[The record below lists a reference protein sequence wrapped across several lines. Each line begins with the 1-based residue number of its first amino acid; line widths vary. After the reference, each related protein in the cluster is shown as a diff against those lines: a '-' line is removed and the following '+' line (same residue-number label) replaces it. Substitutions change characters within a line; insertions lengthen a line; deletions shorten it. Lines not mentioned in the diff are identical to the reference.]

1 MEAAGSKSMRDREMA
16 FTLCLE
22 PFAPHFRP
30 NPANALRGAAKPIKC
45 TGNPEYLLARAVDR
59 SCSDLS
65 ASSTMQ
71 RKVHMK
77 FFLGLDVGT
86 VSAKWALIGPREAIG
101 ALRAREG
108 SPVFDV
114 HPYPGNPDGAI
125 AVSAYR
131 RIQGRP
137 LEASVKLLGELFDHV
152 SHDEI
157 GDVIATGSAAK
168 LVGGALGLTVENEFK
183 AAAVGVGTLYPD
195 VTNIFEMGGENSKF
209 IHISNDNGRIG
220 IVDYQTN
227 GDCAAGTG
235 SFMDQQS
242 TRLRFQI
249 EEVGDV
255 VLGAERTPKIAGRCS
270 VFAKSDM
277 IHAQQKGYRP
287 EEVLKGLCESVA
299 RNFKSNIAR
308 GRTVHG
314 KTAFIGGVALNKGV
328 AKSLAHIFELE
339 ESDFFIPR
347 ECVYVA
353 AIGAAIISNGA
364 RVAAGA
370 SKSDSRDNGPGLATL
385 KERLAMFK
393 QQAAAEFP
401 AWRRLTRDRVLF
413 LRDRVDK
420 YSFDGRRL
428 PVDAY
433 LGIDIGSVST
443 NLALIDGEGLVIKE
457 IYLRT
462 QARPIEIVHRGLQE
476 IVAEVG
482 DRVRVRGVGT
492 TGSGRELIGELI
504 GADAI
509 IDEITAHKTGAS
521 FIGDR
526 MINRKVDTIF
536 EIGGQDA
543 KFISIADG
551 IVVDFTMN
559 EACAA
564 GTGSFLE
571 EQAEKLD
578 ISIINQFAELAFS
591 SERPLRLGERCTV
604 YMEQDVSAYMKRG
617 AGKNDIIAG
626 LAYSVV
632 QNYLNRVVR
641 GRKIGKVIFFQGGTA
656 YNDAVAAAFSEVLGQ
671 EVIVPPYNGVIGAI
685 GAALLVREK
694 VQALELETTFRGYDL
709 TSINYKLREFTCQGC
724 TNYCDI
730 QEFTV
735 EGNKTFWGDKCSDRY
750 RKRAK
755 VPRKP
760 IIPDLMALYGELIE
774 RDWIPIVE
782 KTLGRRIDTST
793 PSEEGRRCRIGIA
806 RSMYFYDRHPFWGT
820 YLRALGVDIVL
831 SSKTN
836 KRIAHQGVE
845 AAVAEPCFPIQV
857 AHGHVI
863 ALLEQ
868 DVDGI
873 LVPNVIDAE
882 SDAPETKSYMCPW
895 GQTLP
900 FVLRQAPFLN
910 GKEHFI
916 MAPIVHFR
924 QREEFVERELW
935 RFAKRFGTSRAR
947 HRIAVRAGYSAQ
959 RMFREECEA
968 AGREALDM
976 LEKSGEAG
984 IVLVGRPYNVLDKE
998 ANLDVPGKLRDYY
1011 GMNVIPIFFL
1021 PLEGIGISDINDN
1034 MFWNFGRKIL
1044 QTARLAAQKDNLHL
1058 IYITNFKCGPDSYVK
1073 HYASGAAVR
1082 PYLTLQFDGH
1092 SNDAGVMTRCEAY
1105 LDSKGVLRWWK
1116 KSEGSKAARST
1127 SRECPMREQEPLRQ
1141 PSGILE

>member
-1 MEAAGSKSMRDREMA
+1 
-16 FTLCLE
+16 
-22 PFAPHFRP
+22 
-30 NPANALRGAAKPIKC
+30 
-45 TGNPEYLLARAVDR
+45 
-59 SCSDLS
+59 
-65 ASSTMQ
+65 
-71 RKVHMK
+71 MK

-86 VSAKWALIGPREAIG
+86 VSAKWALIGARDRIEALK
-101 ALRAREG
+101 AKAD
-108 SPVFDV
+108 SPVAEV
-114 HPYPGNPDGAI
+114 YPYPDDSSKAV

-137 LEASVKLLGELFDHV
+137 LDASAKLLAELLEHLGP
-152 SHDEI
+152 DEI
-157 GDVIATGSAAK
+157 ESAVITGSAAK
-168 LVGGALGLTVENEFK
+168 LVGGALGLTAENEFK
-183 AAAVGVGTLYPD
+183 AAAVGVGTLYRG

-209 IHISNDNGRIG
+209 IHISNENGRIG

-242 TRLRFQI
+242 TRLRYQI
-249 EEVGDV
+249 EDVGGI
-255 VLGAERTPKIAGRCS
+255 VLAAGRTPKIAGRCS

-277 IHAQQKGYRP
+277 IHAQQKGYKP
-287 EEVLKGLCESVA
+287 DEVLKGLCESVA

-308 GRTVHG
+308 GRSVHG
-314 KTAFIGGVALNKGV
+314 RTAFIGGVALNGGV
-328 AKSLAHIFELE
+328 ARSLASIFELD
-339 ESDFFIPR
+339 ESDFFVPR
-347 ECVYVA
+347 EGVHVA
-353 AIGAAIISNGA
+353 AIGAAIIAGGANGTETA
-364 RVAAGA
+364 GGTSKSGA
-370 SKSDSRDNGPGLATL
+370 SDAFDFAALRRRLSEFGP
-385 KERLAMFK
+385 
-393 QQAAAEFP
+393 QAVSEFP
-401 AWRRLTRDRVLF
+401 AWRRLTRDRVRF
-413 LRDRVDK
+413 LRDRVDD
-420 YSFDGRRL
+420 YSFDGRKL

-443 NLALIDGEGLVIKE
+443 NLTLIDDEGLVIKE

-462 QARPIEIVHRGLQE
+462 QARPIEVVHGGLQE
-476 IVAEVG
+476 IEREVG
-482 DRVRVRGVGT
+482 DRVRIRGVGT

-504 GADAI
+504 GADMI

-526 MINRKVDTIF
+526 MINKRVDTIF

-543 KFISIADG
+543 KFISISDG

-578 ISIINQFAELAFS
+578 VSIVNQFADLAFS

-604 YMEQDVSAYMKRG
+604 YMEQDVSAYLKKG
-617 AGKNDIIAG
+617 AAKNDIIAG

-641 GRKIGKVIFFQGGTA
+641 GRKIGTVIFFQGGTA

-671 EVIVPPYNGVIGAI
+671 EIIVPPYNGVIGAI

-694 VQALELETTFRGYDL
+694 VQALALETTFRGYDL
-709 TSINYKLREFTCQGC
+709 TSIDYKLREFTCQGC

-760 IIPDLMALYGELIE
+760 RIPDLMALYNELLE
-774 RDWIPIVE
+774 RDHIPLVE
-782 KTLGRRIDTST
+782 KRLGIGIDTSA
-793 PSEEGRRCRIGIA
+793 PSGEGRRPRIGIA
-806 RSMYFYDRHPFWGT
+806 RSMYFYERYPFWGT
-820 YLRALGVDIVL
+820 YLRALGIEVVL
-831 SSKTN
+831 SPKTN
-836 KRIAHQGVE
+836 KRIAHEGIE

-857 AHGHVI
+857 AHGHVL

-873 LVPNVIDAE
+873 LTPNVIDAE
-882 SDAPETKSYMCPW
+882 TDAPWAKSYMCPW

-900 FVLRQAPFLN
+900 FILRQAPPLD
-910 GKEHFI
+910 GREHLI

-924 QREEFVERELW
+924 EGERFVERELW
-935 RFAKRFGTSRAR
+935 RFAKRFGAGRRR
-947 HRIAVRAGYSAQ
+947 HRLAVRAGYAAQ
-959 RMFREECEA
+959 RMFREACEE
-968 AGREALDM
+968 AGREALDII
-976 LEKSGEAG
+976 EQSGEAG
-984 IVLVGRPYNVLDKE
+984 IILVGRPYNVIDKE

-1021 PLEGIGISDINDN
+1021 PLDGIGIRDINDN

-1116 KSEGSKAARST
+1116 KSEGSKAVRST
-1127 SRECPMREQEPLRQ
+1127 SRECRTREHEPSRL

>member
-1 MEAAGSKSMRDREMA
+1 
-16 FTLCLE
+16 
-22 PFAPHFRP
+22 
-30 NPANALRGAAKPIKC
+30 
-45 TGNPEYLLARAVDR
+45 
-59 SCSDLS
+59 
-65 ASSTMQ
+65 
-71 RKVHMK
+71 MK
-77 FFLGLDVGT
+77 FFLGMDVGT
-86 VSAKWALIGPREAIG
+86 VSAKWALIGARDAIK
-101 ALRAREG
+101 ALAAKEG
-108 SPVFDV
+108 SPVAEV
-114 HPYPGNPDGAI
+114 YPYPDDPEKAI
-125 AVSAYR
+125 AVSSYR

-137 LEASVKLLGELFDHV
+137 LEASVKLLNELFERV
-152 SHDEI
+152 SVDEI
-157 GDVIATGSAAK
+157 GGAIVTGSAAK
-168 LVGGALGLTVENEFK
+168 LVGGALGLPVENEFK
-183 AAAVGVGTLYPD
+183 AAAIGVGTLYRD
-195 VTNIFEMGGENSKF
+195 VVNIFEMGGENSKF
-209 IHISNDNGRIG
+209 IHISNDNGQIG
-220 IVDYQTN
+220 IVDYETN

-242 TRLRFQI
+242 TRLRYQI
-249 EEVGDV
+249 EDVGDI
-255 VLGAERTPKIAGRCS
+255 VLAAERTPKIAGRCS

-277 IHAQQKGYRP
+277 IHAQQKGYKP
-287 EEVLKGLCESVA
+287 DEVLKGLCESVA

-308 GRTVHG
+308 GKSVHG

-328 AKSLAHIFELE
+328 AGSLASIFELE
-339 ESDFFIPR
+339 EKDFFVPK
-347 ECVYVA
+347 EGVHAA
-353 AIGAAIISNGA
+353 AIGAAIVSGGGSGAQTAGAASKRISNNKSFD
-364 RVAAGA
+364 AAG
-370 SKSDSRDNGPGLATL
+370 L
-385 KERLAMFK
+385 KERLAHFTS
-393 QQAAAEFP
+393 QAASEFP
-401 AWRRLTRDRVLF
+401 SVKRLTRDRVLF

-420 YSFDGRRL
+420 YNFDGRKL

-443 NLALIDGEGLVIKE
+443 NLTLIDDDGLVIKE

-462 QARPIEIVHRGLQE
+462 QARPIEIVHEGLQE
-476 IVAEVG
+476 IEREVG
-482 DRVRVRGVGT
+482 AKVRIRGVGT

-504 GADAI
+504 GADTI
-509 IDEITAHKTGAS
+509 VDEITAHKTGAA
-521 FIGDR
+521 FIGDT
-526 MINRKVDTIF
+526 MIGKKVDTIF

-578 ISIINQFAELAFS
+578 VKIVNEFADRAFA

-604 YMEQDVSAYMKRG
+604 YMEQDVSAYLKKG
-617 AGKNDIIAG
+617 AAKNDIIAG

-641 GRKIGKVIFFQGGTA
+641 GRKIGSVIFFQGGTA

-671 EVIVPPYNGVIGAI
+671 EIIVPPYNGVIGAI
-685 GAALLVREK
+685 GASLLVREK
-694 VQALELETTFRGYDL
+694 VQALGTDSTFRGYDL
-709 TSINYKLREFTCQGC
+709 TAIDYKLREFTCPGC

-730 QEFTV
+730 QEFNV
-735 EGNKTFWGDKCSDRY
+735 EGNKTHWGDKCSDRY

-760 IIPDLMALYGELIE
+760 TIPNLMTLYNEILE
-774 RDWIPIVE
+774 RDYIPLVE
-782 KTLGRRIDTST
+782 KSLGRAIDTSA
-793 PSEEGRRCRIGIA
+793 PGASGAKPRIGIA

-820 YLRALGVDIVL
+820 YLRALGAEIVL
-831 SSKTN
+831 SPRTN
-836 KRIAHQGVE
+836 KRIAHQGIE
-845 AAVAEPCFPIQV
+845 AAVAEPCFPVQV
-857 AHGHVI
+857 AHGHI
-863 ALLEQ
+863 LALLEQ
-868 DVDGI
+868 GVDGI
-873 LVPNVIDAE
+873 LTPNVIDGE
-882 SDAPETKSYMCPW
+882 TDAPEVKSYMCPW

-900 FVLRQAPFLN
+900 FMLKHAPLLD
-910 GKEHFI
+910 GKEALM
-916 MAPIVHFR
+916 MAPLVHFR
-924 QREEFVERELW
+924 QGEGFVEKELW
-935 RFAKRFGTSRAR
+935 QYGKRFGVSRAR
-947 HRIAVRAGYSAQ
+947 HRLAVRAGYAAQ

-968 AGREALDM
+968 AGREALDI

-984 IVLVGRPYNVLDKE
+984 VILVGRPYNVIDKE

-1021 PLEGIGISDINDN
+1021 PLEGIGIRDINDN

-1044 QTARLAAQKDNLHL
+1044 QTARLAAQKENLHL

-1127 SRECPMREQEPLRQ
+1127 SPACPTKERGPSPQ
-1141 PSGILE
+1141 PSDISE

>member
-1 MEAAGSKSMRDREMA
+1 
-16 FTLCLE
+16 
-22 PFAPHFRP
+22 
-30 NPANALRGAAKPIKC
+30 
-45 TGNPEYLLARAVDR
+45 
-59 SCSDLS
+59 
-65 ASSTMQ
+65 
-71 RKVHMK
+71 MK
-77 FFLGLDVGT
+77 FFLGMDVGT
-86 VSAKWALIGPREAIG
+86 VSAKWALIGSRDAIEALAATKG
-101 ALRAREG
+101 G
-108 SPVFDV
+108 PVAQV
-114 HPYPGNPDGAI
+114 YPYPDDSTKAI
-125 AVSAYR
+125 AVSIYR

-137 LEASVKLLGELFDHV
+137 LEASVKLLAELFEHV
-152 SHDEI
+152 SLDRLGGAI
-157 GDVIATGSAAK
+157 VTGSAAK
-168 LVGGALGLTVENEFK
+168 LVGGALGLPVENEFK
-183 AAAVGVGTLYPD
+183 AAAIGIGTLYRD
-195 VTNIFEMGGENSKF
+195 VTNIFEMGGENSKY
-209 IHISNDNGRIG
+209 IHISNENGRIG

-242 TRLRFQI
+242 TRLRYQI
-249 EEVGDV
+249 EDVGDI
-255 VLGAERTPKIAGRCS
+255 VLAAERTPKIAGRCS

-277 IHAQQKGYRP
+277 IHAQQKGYKP
-287 EEVLKGLCESVA
+287 DEVLKGLCESVA

-308 GRTVHG
+308 GKSVHG

-328 AKSLAHIFELE
+328 ARSLASIFELGE
-339 ESDFFIPR
+339 KDFFIPI
-347 ECVYVA
+347 EGVHVA
-353 AIGAAIISNGA
+353 AIGAAIISGGGDGTESA
-364 RVAAGA
+364 AGVSRRLSDDKTLDVAA
-370 SKSDSRDNGPGLATL
+370 L
-385 KERLAMFK
+385 KERIAHFTS
-393 QQAAAEFP
+393 QAASEFP
-401 AWRRLTRDRVLF
+401 SWRRLTRDRVLF

-420 YSFDGRRL
+420 YSFDGRKL

-443 NLALIDGEGLVIKE
+443 NLTLVDDEGLVIKE

-462 QARPIEIVHRGLQE
+462 QARPIEVVHQGLQE
-476 IVAEVG
+476 IEREVG
-482 DRVRVRGVGT
+482 DKVRIRGVGT

-504 GADAI
+504 GADTI
-509 IDEITAHKTGAS
+509 VDEITAHKTGAA
-521 FIGDR
+521 FIGDA
-526 MINRKVDTIF
+526 MIGKKVDTIF

-571 EQAEKLD
+571 EQAEKLNV
-578 ISIINQFAELAFS
+578 SIVNQFADLAFS

-604 YMEQDVSAYMKRG
+604 YMEQDVSAYLKKG
-617 AGKNDIIAG
+617 AAKNDIIAG

-641 GRKIGKVIFFQGGTA
+641 GRKIGSVIFFQGGTA

-671 EVIVPPYNGVIGAI
+671 EIIVPPYNGVIGAI
-685 GAALLVREK
+685 GASLLVREK
-694 VQALELETTFRGYDL
+694 VQALGVESGFRGYDL
-709 TSINYKLREFTCQGC
+709 TAINYKLREFTCQGC

-730 QEFTV
+730 QEFNV

-760 IIPDLMALYGELIE
+760 VIPNLMALYSELLE
-774 RDWIPIVE
+774 RDCIPLVE
-782 KTLGRRIDTST
+782 KKLGVRIDTSA
-793 PSEEGRRCRIGIA
+793 PAGDGAKPRIGIA

-820 YLRALGVDIVL
+820 YLRALGVEVVL
-831 SSKTN
+831 SPKTN
-836 KRIAHQGVE
+836 KKIAHQGIE

-857 AHGHVI
+857 AHGHI
-863 ALLEQ
+863 LALLEQ
-868 DVDGI
+868 GVDGI
-873 LVPNVIDAE
+873 LTPNVIDSE
-882 SDAPETKSYMCPW
+882 TDAPEVKSYMCPW

-900 FVLRQAPFLN
+900 FVLKQAPLLD
-910 GKEHFI
+910 GKEAL
-916 MAPIVHFR
+916 MMSPIVHFR
-924 QREEFVERELW
+924 QGESFVEKELW
-935 RFAKRFGTSRAR
+935 QLGKRFGVSRAR
-947 HRIAVRAGYSAQ
+947 HRLAVKAGFEAQ

-968 AGREALDM
+968 AGREALDI
-976 LEKSGEAG
+976 LEESGEAG
-984 IVLVGRPYNVLDKE
+984 VILVGRPYNVIDKE

-1021 PLEGIGISDINDN
+1021 PLEGIGIRDINDN

-1044 QTARLAAQKDNLHL
+1044 QTARLAAQKENLHL

-1116 KSEGSKAARST
+1116 RNEGSKAVPST
-1127 SRECPMREQEPLRQ
+1127 SRECRTREPEPSRQ

>member
-1 MEAAGSKSMRDREMA
+1 
-16 FTLCLE
+16 
-22 PFAPHFRP
+22 
-30 NPANALRGAAKPIKC
+30 
-45 TGNPEYLLARAVDR
+45 
-59 SCSDLS
+59 
-65 ASSTMQ
+65 
-71 RKVHMK
+71 MK
-77 FFLGLDVGT
+77 FFLGMDVGT
-86 VSAKWALIGPREAIG
+86 VSAKWALIGARDAIESLAAKQG
-101 ALRAREG
+101 G
-108 SPVFDV
+108 PVAAV
-114 HPYPGNPDGAI
+114 YPFPDDPAKAI
-125 AVSAYR
+125 AVSSYR

-137 LEASVKLLGELFDHV
+137 LEASVKLLAELFEHLSV
-152 SHDEI
+152 DEVGGAI
-157 GDVIATGSAAK
+157 VTGSAAK
-168 LVGGALGLTVENEFK
+168 LVGASLGLPTENEFK
-183 AAAVGVGTLYPD
+183 AAAIGVGTLYRD
-195 VTNIFEMGGENSKF
+195 VTNVFEMGGENSKF
-209 IHISNDNGRIG
+209 IHISNEKGQIG

-242 TRLRFQI
+242 TRLRYQI
-249 EEVGDV
+249 EDVGDI
-255 VLGAERTPKIAGRCS
+255 VLAAERTPKIAGRCS

-277 IHAQQKGYRP
+277 IHAQQKGYKP
-287 EEVLKGLCESVA
+287 DEVLKGLCESVA

-308 GRTVHG
+308 GKSVHG
-314 KTAFIGGVALNKGV
+314 KTAFIGGVALNRGV
-328 AKSLAHIFELE
+328 ARSLASIFELE
-339 ESDFFIPR
+339 EKDFFVPT
-347 ECVYVA
+347 EGVHVA
-353 AIGAAIISNGA
+353 AIGAAIISGGGNGTETA
-364 RVAAGA
+364 VGA
-370 SKSDSRDNGPGLATL
+370 SKRNSDNRALDVAEL
-385 KERLAMFK
+385 KERLAHFTS
-393 QQAAAEFP
+393 QAASEFP
-401 AWRRLTRDRVLF
+401 SLKRLTRDRVLF
-413 LRDRVDK
+413 LRDRVHT
-420 YSFDGRRL
+420 YSFDGRNL

-443 NLALIDGEGLVIKE
+443 NLTLIDDDGLVIKE

-462 QARPIEIVHRGLQE
+462 QARPIEVVHQGLQE
-476 IVAEVG
+476 IEREVG

-504 GADAI
+504 GADTI
-509 IDEITAHKTGAS
+509 VDEITAHKTGAA
-521 FIGDR
+521 FIGDA
-526 MINRKVDTIF
+526 MIGKKVDTIF

-578 ISIINQFAELAFS
+578 VSIVNEFAALAFS

-604 YMEQDVSAYMKRG
+604 YMEQDVSAYMKKG
-617 AGKNDIIAG
+617 AAKNDIIAG

-641 GRKIGKVIFFQGGTA
+641 GRKIGSVIFFQGGTA

-671 EVIVPPYNGVIGAI
+671 EIIVPPYNGVIGAI
-685 GAALLVREK
+685 GASLLVREK
-694 VQALELETTFRGYDL
+694 VQALGTESSFRGYDL
-709 TSINYKLREFTCQGC
+709 TAINYKLREFTCQGC

-730 QEFTV
+730 QEFNV

-760 IIPDLMALYGELIE
+760 VIPNLMTLYNEILE
-774 RDWIPIVE
+774 RDYIPLVE
-782 KTLGRRIDTST
+782 KELGARIDTSA
-793 PSEEGRRCRIGIA
+793 PGESGAKPRIGVA

-820 YLRALGVDIVL
+820 YLRALGTEVVL
-831 SSKTN
+831 SPKTN
-836 KRIAHQGVE
+836 KKIAHQGIE

-857 AHGHVI
+857 AHGHI
-863 ALLEQ
+863 LALLEQ
-868 DVDGI
+868 GIDGI
-873 LVPNVIDAE
+873 LTPNVIDGE
-882 SDAPETKSYMCPW
+882 TDAPEVESYMCPW

-900 FVLRQAPFLN
+900 FVLKHAPLLD
-910 GKEHFI
+910 GKETL
-916 MAPIVHFR
+916 MMSPLVHFR
-924 QREEFVERELW
+924 QGENFVEKELW
-935 RFAKRFGTSRAR
+935 QYGKRFGVSRAR
-947 HRIAVRAGYSAQ
+947 HRLAARAGFAAQ

-968 AGREALDM
+968 AGREALDI

-984 IVLVGRPYNVLDKE
+984 VILVGRPYNVIDKE

-1021 PLEGIGISDINDN
+1021 PLEGIGIRDINDN

-1044 QTARLAAQKDNLHL
+1044 QTARLAAQKENLHL

-1116 KSEGSKAARST
+1116 KNEGSKAARST
-1127 SRECPMREQEPLRQ
+1127 SPECRTKEHEPSRQ
-1141 PSGILE
+1141 PSGISA

>member
-1 MEAAGSKSMRDREMA
+1 
-16 FTLCLE
+16 
-22 PFAPHFRP
+22 
-30 NPANALRGAAKPIKC
+30 
-45 TGNPEYLLARAVDR
+45 
-59 SCSDLS
+59 
-65 ASSTMQ
+65 
-71 RKVHMK
+71 MK

-86 VSAKWALIGPREAIG
+86 VSAKWALIGPREALE
-101 ALRAREG
+101 ALKAKDG
-108 SPVFDV
+108 GPVAEVF
-114 HPYPGNPDGAI
+114 PCPGNSDGAI

-137 LEASVKLLGELFDHV
+137 LEASVKLLGELFSYV
-152 SHDEI
+152 GHDEI
-157 GDVIATGSAAK
+157 GGAIVTGSAAK
-168 LVGGALGLTVENEFK
+168 LVGGALGLGVENEFK
-183 AAAVGVGTLYPD
+183 AASVGVGTLYPD

-209 IHISNDNGRIG
+209 IRISNESGRIG

-249 EEVGDV
+249 EDVGDI

-277 IHAQQKGYRP
+277 IHSQQKGYRP

-328 AKSLAHIFELE
+328 AESLARIFELE
-339 ESDFFIPR
+339 EGDFFIPR
-347 ECVYVA
+347 ECVHAA
-353 AIGAAIISNGA
+353 AIGAAMLSNGA
-364 RVAAGA
+364 NGPQASTGA
-370 SKSDSRDNGPGLATL
+370 SKGVSRENGPDLVTL
-385 KERLAMFK
+385 KERVAGFRL
-393 QQAAAEFP
+393 QSGAEFP
-401 AWRRLTRDRVLF
+401 ALKRLTRDRVLF
-413 LRDRVDK
+413 LRDRVDE
-420 YSFDGRRL
+420 YSFDGRDL

-443 NLALIDGEGLVIKE
+443 NLTLIDGDGLVIKE

-462 QARPIEIVHRGLQE
+462 QARPIEIVHEGLQE
-476 IVAEVG
+476 IEREVG
-482 DRVRVRGVGT
+482 GKVRVRGVGT
-492 TGSGRELIGELI
+492 TGSGRELIGELV

-578 ISIINQFAELAFS
+578 ISIVNEFAELAFS

-604 YMEQDVSAYMKRG
+604 YMEQDVSAYMKKG

-641 GRKIGKVIFFQGGTA
+641 GRKLGKVIFFQGGTA

-671 EVIVPPYNGVIGAI
+671 EIIVPPYNGVIGAI

-694 VQALELETTFRGYDL
+694 VEALGIETTFRGYDL
-709 TSINYKLREFTCQGC
+709 TSIDYKLREFTCQGC

-760 IIPDLMALYGELIE
+760 VIPDLMAFYGELIE
-774 RDWIPIVE
+774 RDWIPAVE
-782 KTLGRRIDTST
+782 ERLGRRIDTSA
-793 PSEEGRRCRIGIA
+793 PSEEGRRCKIGVA

-820 YLRALGVDIVL
+820 YLRALGVDVVL
-831 SSKTN
+831 SPKTN

-857 AHGHVI
+857 AHGHVM

-873 LVPNVIDAE
+873 LAPNVIDAE
-882 SDAPETKSYMCPW
+882 TDAPETKSYMCPW

-900 FVLRQAPFLN
+900 FVLRQAPLLD
-910 GKEHFI
+910 GKEHLI

-924 QREEFVERELW
+924 Q
-935 RFAKRFGTSRAR
+935 
-947 HRIAVRAGYSAQ
+947 
-959 RMFREECEA
+959 
-968 AGREALDM
+968 
-976 LEKSGEAG
+976 
-984 IVLVGRPYNVLDKE
+984 
-998 ANLDVPGKLRDYY
+998 
-1011 GMNVIPIFFL
+1011 
-1021 PLEGIGISDINDN
+1021 
-1034 MFWNFGRKIL
+1034 
-1044 QTARLAAQKDNLHL
+1044 
-1058 IYITNFKCGPDSYVK
+1058 
-1073 HYASGAAVR
+1073 
-1082 PYLTLQFDGH
+1082 GH
-1092 SNDAGVMTRCEAY
+1092 
-1105 LDSKGVLRWWK
+1105 KF
-1116 KSEGSKAARST
+1116 
-1127 SRECPMREQEPLRQ
+1127 
-1141 PSGILE
+1141 